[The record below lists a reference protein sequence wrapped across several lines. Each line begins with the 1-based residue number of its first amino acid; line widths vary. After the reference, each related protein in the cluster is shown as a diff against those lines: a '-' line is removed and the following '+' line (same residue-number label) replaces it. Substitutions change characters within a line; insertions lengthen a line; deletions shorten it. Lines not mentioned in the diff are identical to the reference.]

1 MLSQQGQITSKLGIT
16 GKVEFSILPQ
26 LKKLV
31 TIVLALIALLGGFYA
46 LVRFSVLNPDELL
59 EKAFSKASKTT
70 EFRGSVDPDRLQ
82 SLLDSIENMNFI
94 IKRETDERRIKNLKD
109 TQKNLWER
117 YLSARNTLQKANAP
131 QSIKEGEAELIDSL
145 IKGISITA
153 AILLAVII
161 FLIIKITRRSKEVEK
176 VTERLRSLQS
186 EPAPPPPLGGMMD
199 ATTIRP
205 RYQPPLP
212 QVKPYE
218 QSETAVPKTVAVNKQ
233 SAEQPPM
240 RKTAKQRVTEALQK
254 MRDALDKLRSDGTV
268 KTQIQEPT
276 VAGKGKLTR
285 PIRVESPNKTVITP
299 PADETT
305 FDRRGREK
313 KQILDYAK
321 QGRTESEIAKWLN
334 LPRDQVETVIRL
346 ARERGE

>member
-1 MLSQQGQITSKLGIT
+1 
-16 GKVEFSILPQ
+16 
-26 LKKLV
+26 
-31 TIVLALIALLGGFYA
+31 
-46 LVRFSVLNPDELL
+46 VRFSGLDPDELL
-59 EKAFSKASKTT
+59 EKVLPKSSKTT
-70 EFRGSVDPDRLQ
+70 EFSGSVEPATLQ
-82 SLLDSIENMNFI
+82 TLLDSIESMNFV
-94 IKRETDERRIKNLKD
+94 IKRETDERRIKNLKE
-109 TQKNLWER
+109 TQKNLWEH
-117 YLSARNTLQKANAP
+117 YLSARNALYKADSP
-131 QSIKEGEAELIDSL
+131 QSIKAEETELLDSL

-153 AILLAVII
+153 AILLTVII
-161 FLIIKITRRSKEVEK
+161 LLIIKITRRKKEVEK

-218 QSETAVPKTVAVNKQ
+218 QSETVVASKTRAVPSQT
-233 SAEQPPM
+233 AEQPRM

-254 MRDALDKLRSDGTV
+254 MREALDKLRSDGTA
-268 KTQIQEPT
+268 KTKIQEPT
-276 VAGKGKLTR
+276 VVGNGRLTR